1 MGLER
6 GVLEWHEG
14 KDGMWVARIAIPFTT
29 NPERIKYRRF
39 ADVNVFDWVG
49 YIERNK
55 HKGEIPVKLM
65 PFQYGDETRWCD
77 SIEAAKLYVEAVFAL
92 DND

>member
-1 MGLER
+1 MGLDR

-39 ADVNVFDWVG
+39 ADVNVFDWIG
-49 YIERNK
+49 YLPQK
-55 HKGEIPVKLM
+55 LHKGKVPVLFT
-65 PFQYGDETRWCD
+65 PVHYGAETLWFD
-77 SIEAAKLYVEAVFAL
+77 SIEAAKLHVEAMFAL
-92 DND
+92 ED